1 MNDSDSNSKSSDG
14 QEDDSDSDKSGSY
27 SPCEEANDNTG
38 AKKYQNTS
46 IFLSAFSGGVKQR
59 ISLIKLLAETK
70 PKYVILYDCELRFVR
85 QLEIYK
91 AIHYELPMRVY
102 FFMYSNSCEEQRYLT
117 SVRQEKEAFEILIKE
132 KAVSK
137 AENLTIR

>member
-1 MNDSDSNSKSSDG
+1 MNDSDSKSSDL
-14 QEDDSDSDKSGSY
+14 QEDNSDLDKSGSY
-27 SPCEEANDNTG
+27 SPCDQADDNTG
-38 AKKYQNTS
+38 AKKYQNTN

-85 QLEIYK
+85 QLEVYK

-132 KAVSK
+132 KAVSR
-137 AENLTIR
+137 AEHLSMTN